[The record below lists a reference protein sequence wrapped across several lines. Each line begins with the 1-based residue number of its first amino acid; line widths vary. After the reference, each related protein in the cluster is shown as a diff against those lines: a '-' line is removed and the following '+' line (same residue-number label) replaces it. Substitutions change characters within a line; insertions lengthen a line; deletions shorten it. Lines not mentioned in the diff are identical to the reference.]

1 LWQKTVGQ
9 EIMNKEIEKID
20 GYISGDTI
28 NLNVQ
33 NIDEFKEL
41 IAQIKEKEK
50 ELNELVFKLS
60 RFDLKIKLN
69 ITKD

>member
-1 LWQKTVGQ
+1 
-9 EIMNKEIEKID
+9 MNKEIEKID
-20 GYISGDTI
+20 GYISGNTI

-33 NIDEFKEL
+33 NIEEFRVL

-50 ELNELVFKLS
+50 ELNDLVLKLY
-60 RFDLKIKLN
+60 RFDLKIKLS

>member
-1 LWQKTVGQ
+1 
-9 EIMNKEIEKID
+9 MNKEIKQID

-33 NIDEFKEL
+33 NIDEFKIL
-41 IAQIKEKEK
+41 ISQIKEKEK

>member
-1 LWQKTVGQ
+1 MGN
-9 EIMNKEIEKID
+9 EIKKID

-33 NIDEFKEL
+33 NLDEFRNL
-41 IAQIKEKEK
+41 VTQIKEKEK
-50 ELNELVFKLS
+50 ELNDLVSQLY

-69 ITKD
+69 TTKD

>member
-1 LWQKTVGQ
+1 MK
-9 EIMNKEIEKID
+9 KEIEKID

-41 IAQIKEKEK
+41 IVQIKEKEK

>member
-1 LWQKTVGQ
+1 
-9 EIMNKEIEKID
+9 MNKEIEQID

-33 NIDEFKEL
+33 NINEFKVL

>member
-1 LWQKTVGQ
+1 
-9 EIMNKEIEKID
+9 MNKEIEKID
-20 GYISGDTI
+20 GYISGNTI

-33 NIDEFKEL
+33 NIEEFKEL

>member
-1 LWQKTVGQ
+1 
-9 EIMNKEIEKID
+9 MNKEIEQID

-33 NIDEFKEL
+33 NINEFKVL

-50 ELNELVFKLS
+50 ELNELVFKLY
-60 RFDLKIKLN
+60 RFNLKIKLN
-69 ITKD
+69 ISKD